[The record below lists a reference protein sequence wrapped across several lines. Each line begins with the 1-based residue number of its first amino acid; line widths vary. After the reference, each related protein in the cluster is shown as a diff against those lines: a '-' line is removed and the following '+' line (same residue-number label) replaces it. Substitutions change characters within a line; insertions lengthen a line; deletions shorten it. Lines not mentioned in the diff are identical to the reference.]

1 MVRIIY
7 KGGFAALFKNVLI
20 NFYYNK
26 SRKINDITI
35 IDNCQ
40 GHNQNNIIITG
51 IHNSYNIIFI
61 E

>member
-7 KGGFAALFKNVLI
+7 KGGFAALFKKVLI
-20 NFYYNK
+20 KFYYNK